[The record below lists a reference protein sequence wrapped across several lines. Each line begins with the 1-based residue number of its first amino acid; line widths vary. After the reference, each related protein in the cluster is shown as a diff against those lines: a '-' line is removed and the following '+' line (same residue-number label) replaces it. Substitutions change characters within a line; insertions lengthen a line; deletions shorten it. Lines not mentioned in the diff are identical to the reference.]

1 MIKKQTKPNFH
12 LISRFIILNWAY
24 CNPHVWDQIDENWLK
39 LWMTSPWPCHTY
51 KLAKDSLHIRGMCLF
66 KNFPWKSVSKQ
77 YSRHFSQKVQPL
89 LSWCATCWPHH
100 LTQSHWSTEEQQDH
114 PHCRQLLV
122 GGVAHVTVAVAGWHA
137 APLVWNVTSDT
148 GVGGGRALTQPPRP
162 ATGLP
167 ALQHHSSHPPHLTN
181 MSTKTTQGKGRLSA
195 SPMSLSCIISLRISF
210 PYSSSLQISIS
221 LHCLMI
227 YWWLTKMYLSL
238 QIFKFTSFPNLE
250 IKNNFPFYFFAS
262 KH

>member
-1 MIKKQTKPNFH
+1 MIQKQTKEPNFH
-12 LISRFIILNWAY
+12 LISRFIILNWTY

-51 KLAKDSLHIRGMCLF
+51 KLAKDSLHHIRGMCLF

-77 YSRHFSQKVQPL
+77 YSRLFSQKVKPL

-100 LTQSHWSTEEQQDH
+100 LTPSHWSTEEQQDH

-122 GGVAHVTVAVAGWHA
+122 GGVAHVTVARCPLGVERHLRYWSRRRQSSDPATA
-137 APLVWNVTSDT
+137 ARHRVTCPPTSLFSSSPSHKHEHKDNARKRKIVWN
-148 GVGGGRALTQPPRP
+148 
-162 ATGLP
+162 
-167 ALQHHSSHPPHLTN
+167 
-181 MSTKTTQGKGRLSA
+181 
-195 SPMSLSCIISLRISF
+195 PMSLSCIISLRISF
-210 PYSSSLQISIS
+210 PYSSSLQVSIS

>member
-1 MIKKQTKPNFH
+1 MIQKQTKEPNFH
-12 LISRFIILNWAY
+12 LIFRFIILNWTY

-51 KLAKDSLHIRGMCLF
+51 KLAKDSLHHIRGMCLF

-77 YSRHFSQKVQPL
+77 YSRHFSQKVKPL

-100 LTQSHWSTEEQQDH
+100 LTPSHWSTEEQQDH

-137 APLVWNVTSDT
+137 APSVWNVTSDT

-181 MSTKTTQGKGRLSA
+181 MSTKTTQGKGRLSGTQCHSHA
-195 SPMSLSCIISLRISF
+195 SSRWGF
-210 PYSSSLQISIS
+210 PSPTPPPFKSAF
-221 LHCLMI
+221 HCTVLWYI
-227 YWWLTKMYLSL
+227 DD
-238 QIFKFTSFPNLE
+238 
-250 IKNNFPFYFFAS
+250 
-262 KH
+262 